1 MTTWKERI
9 DNIQFTITTGD
20 GKVFK
25 PLYKGGE
32 TERDYNTSSFEFISV
47 YGTLVDRKKP
57 KSRKIPLV
65 FWFQGADNIDQADAF
80 EVSADD
86 PRPWKVNH
94 PFYGI
99 ISGQPISIKR
109 DDTNLNITE
118 VTVPFWE
125 SIDADYPISNFT
137 VKDNTRDKHN
147 SVYVA
152 AGESYVTNVK
162 FSSADISKNASS
174 IIDMAADMK
183 TIQDDTTYAL
193 FQNTLNAGLKA
204 IDKMLEDPINA
215 INSIQAFLDL
225 PSTYEQAVKG
235 RIGSYFNI
243 YNRLKTSIK
252 TLADK
257 KYFESTGA
265 STIASMAV
273 VMVNPQ
279 QGDYVVVSDVEAM
292 TATLT
297 SVYNDYMETLDSLKV
312 SVYDVNNT
320 YNADATVQS
329 ELNTLVNFT
338 VANLYQMS
346 FETKRERIV
355 ITDKKTNAI
364 LLTHR
369 YLGMDDEDE
378 NLATFIQTNN
388 IKLNELF
395 AIEKGREIKY
405 AK

>member
-1 MTTWKERI
+1 MDWKERV
-9 DNIQFTITTGD
+9 DNIKFSITTGD
-20 GKVFK
+20 GKVFF

-32 TERDYNTSSFEFISV
+32 TERAYNTSSFEFISV

-57 KSRKIPLV
+57 QSRKIPLV

-109 DDTNLNITE
+109 DDSSLNITE

-137 VKDNTRDKHN
+137 VKDNTRDKHD

-152 AGESYVTNVK
+152 AGQSYVTNVD
-162 FSSADISKNASS
+162 FTSSDISKNASS
-174 IIDMAADMK
+174 IVDMAGDMRN
-183 TIQDDTTYAL
+183 IQDDTTYAT

-204 IDKMLEDPINA
+204 IDRMLENPLNA
-215 INSIQAFLDL
+215 MNSIQAFLDL
-225 PSTYEQAVKG
+225 PSTYEQAING
-235 RIGSYFNI
+235 RIGSYLNI
-243 YNRLKTSIK
+243 YDRLITSVK

-257 KYFESTGA
+257 KYFESAGA
-265 STIASMAV
+265 STIASMAMT
-273 VMVNPQ
+273 MVNPEA
-279 QGDYVVVSDVEAM
+279 GDYVLVSDVENM
-292 TATLT
+292 TAKLAAT
-297 SVYNDYMETLDSLKV
+297 YNDYMEKLDSLKV

-320 YNADATVQS
+320 YNADATVQT
-329 ELNTLVNFT
+329 ELNNLVNFT
-338 VANLYQMS
+338 IANLYNMS

-355 ITDKKTNAI
+355 FTDKKTNAI

-369 YLGMDDEDE
+369 YLGMDDDDV
-378 NLATFIQTNN
+378 NLATFIQTND

-395 AIEKGREIKY
+395 AIDKGRMIKY

>member
-1 MTTWKERI
+1 MNWRERV
-9 DNIQFTITTGD
+9 DNIKFSIITGD
-20 GKVFK
+20 GKVFY

-32 TERDYNTSSFEFISV
+32 TERGYNTSSFEFISV

-57 KSRKIPLV
+57 QSRKIPLV

-80 EVSADD
+80 EISADD
-86 PRPWKVNH
+86 PRPWTVRH

-109 DDTNLNITE
+109 DDSSLNITE
-118 VTVPFWE
+118 ITVPFWE
-125 SIDADYPISNFT
+125 SIEADYPLANFT
-137 VKDNTRDKHN
+137 IKDNTRDRHYR
-147 SVYVA
+147 VYIA
-152 AGESYVTNVK
+152 AGKSYVTNVK

-174 IIDMAADMK
+174 ILDMASDMK
-183 TIQDDTTYAL
+183 SIQDDTTYAT
-193 FQNTLNAGLKA
+193 FQNTLNSGLKA
-204 IDKMLEDPINA
+204 IDKLLEDPLNA

-235 RIGSYFNI
+235 RIGSYLNI
-243 YNRLKTSIK
+243 YNRLKTSIT

-257 KYFESTGA
+257 KYFESAGA

-273 VMVNPQ
+273 VMVTPESS
-279 QGDYVVVSDVEAM
+279 DYVLVSDVENM
-292 TATLT
+292 TAKLAAT
-297 SVYNDYMETLDSLKV
+297 YNDYVETLDSLKV

-320 YNADATVQS
+320 YNADATAQV
-329 ELNTLVNFT
+329 ELNDLVNFT
-338 VANLYQMS
+338 VANLYNMS

-355 ITDKKTNAI
+355 FATKKTNAI

-369 YLGMDDEDE
+369 YLGMDDDGA

-405 AK
+405 SK

>member
-1 MTTWKERI
+1 MDWRERV
-9 DNIQFTITTGD
+9 DNIKFSIKTGD
-20 GKVFK
+20 GKVFF

-32 TERDYNTSSFEFISV
+32 TERTYNTSSFEFISV

-57 KSRKIPLV
+57 QSRKLPLV

-86 PRPWKVNH
+86 PRPWTVVH
-94 PFYGI
+94 PFYGTI
-99 ISGQPISIKR
+99 NGQPISIKR
-109 DDTNLNITE
+109 DDSSLNITE

-125 SIDADYPISNFT
+125 SIDADYPVSNFT
-137 VKDNTRDKHN
+137 VKDNTRDRRDLVY
-147 SVYVA
+147 SVSA
-152 AGESYVTNVK
+152 LSAVTNVK
-162 FSSADISKNASS
+162 FASIDVAKQAQS
-174 IIDMAADMK
+174 IADMSGEMK
-183 TIQDDTTYAL
+183 SIQDDTTYAL

-204 IDKMLEDPINA
+204 IDKLLEDPLNA

-235 RIGSYFNI
+235 RIGSYLNI

-273 VMVNPQ
+273 VMVNPE
-279 QGDYVVVSDVEAM
+279 QGDYVVVSDVENM
-292 TATLT
+292 TARLAA
-297 SVYNDYMETLDSLKV
+297 VYNDYIETLDSLKV

-320 YNADATVQS
+320 YNADATVQT

-338 VANLYQMS
+338 IANLYNMS
-346 FETKRERIV
+346 FETKRERI
-355 ITDKKTNAI
+355 IYTDKKTNAI

-369 YLGMDDEDE
+369 YLGMDDDDV

-395 AIEKGREIKY
+395 AIEKGREIRY

>member
-1 MTTWKERI
+1 MTWKERV
-9 DNIQFTITTGD
+9 DNIKFSITTGD
-20 GKVFK
+20 GKTYF

-32 TERDYNTSSFEFISV
+32 TERTYNTSSFEFISV

-57 KSRKIPLV
+57 QSRKIPLV
-65 FWFQGADNIDQADAF
+65 FWFQGALNIEQADEF
-80 EVSADD
+80 EASADD

-109 DDTNLNITE
+109 DDSSLNITE

-125 SIDADYPISNFT
+125 SIDADYPVSNFT
-137 VKDNTRDKHN
+137 VKDNTRDNHN

-152 AGESYVTNVK
+152 AGQSYVTNVD
-162 FSSADISKNASS
+162 FASADISKNAQS
-174 IIDMAADMK
+174 IADMAGNMK
-183 TIQDDTTYAL
+183 SIQDDTTYAQ

-204 IDKMLEDPINA
+204 IDKMLEDPLNA

-225 PSTYEQAVKG
+225 PSTYEQAIKG
-235 RIGSYFNI
+235 RIGSYLNI

-257 KYFESTGA
+257 KYFESAGA

-273 VMVNPQ
+273 VMVNPEA
-279 QGDYVVVSDVEAM
+279 GDYVLVSDVENM
-292 TATLT
+292 TAKLAAT
-297 SVYNDYMETLDSLKV
+297 YNDYMETLDSLRV

-320 YNADATVQS
+320 YNADATVQT
-329 ELNTLVNFT
+329 ELNNLVNFT
-338 VANLYQMS
+338 VANLYNMS

-355 ITDKKTNAI
+355 FTDKKTNAI

-369 YLGMDDEDE
+369 YLGMDDDDV

-395 AIEKGREIKY
+395 AIDKGREIRY